1 MIRATLWI
9 AVVVAAVVGG
19 LRYADS
25 LATVGVSRVS
35 IEADLTESEL
45 HQVRQAVAAEL
56 ARPGVRAVADV
67 AAAVEGLGWVHQV
80 RVRRQWPDSLR
91 IAIVRETL
99 AASWGGE
106 GFLTTG
112 GDVVTVLPDLD
123 RQPPEDLPVLKAS
136 LSDGFLA
143 MDVYNLLSGSARD
156 AGLRIVRLEEDR
168 AGSWTV
174 ELGDGTEV
182 VLGSTALRA
191 RFERFLA
198 VYRSALRDT
207 VASVERIDARYHAGV
222 SVRWNAHVQLAA
234 VNPPP
239 NPGQP
244 HATAMVPALTA
255 ADGFGGITR

>member
-1 MIRATLWI
+1 MIRVTLWM
-9 AVVVAAVVGG
+9 VVVAAAVVGG

-35 IEADLTESEL
+35 VEADLTPSEL
-45 HQVRQAVAAEL
+45 DQVRQAVAAEL
-56 ARPGVRAVADV
+56 ARSGVRGVAHV
-67 AAAVEGLGWVHQV
+67 VAAVERLGWVHQV

-91 IAIVRETL
+91 VAIVRETL

-112 GDVVTVLPDLD
+112 GDVVPVPPGLD
-123 RQPPEDLPVLKAS
+123 RQPPDDLPVLKAS
-136 LSDGFLA
+136 LSDGFQA
-143 MDVYNLLSGSARD
+143 MDVYNLLSGSARH
-156 AGLRIVRLEEDR
+156 AGLRIARLEEDR

-198 VYRSALRDT
+198 VYRSALFDS
-207 VASVERIDARYHAGV
+207 VAKVERIDARYHAGV
-222 SVRWNAHVQLAA
+222 SVRWNTDVQLAP
-234 VNPPP
+234 VQPPP
-239 NPGQP
+239 DRRQAYPS
-244 HATAMVPALTA
+244 AMVAHA
-255 ADGFGGITR
+255 GGPGGTR